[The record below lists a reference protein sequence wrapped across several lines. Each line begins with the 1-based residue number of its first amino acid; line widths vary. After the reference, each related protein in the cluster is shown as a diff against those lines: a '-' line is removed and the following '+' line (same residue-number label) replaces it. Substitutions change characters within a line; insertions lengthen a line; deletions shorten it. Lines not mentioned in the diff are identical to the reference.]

1 MFVDEVKLKIIA
13 GRGGN
18 GRASFFPGK
27 GGPSGGNGGNGGS
40 VFIGINKQMANLNKY
55 SGISQFVGID
65 GEPGGQNK
73 RQGLHGKEVTIEVPI
88 GTTVLDL
95 NSKEYTE
102 LNEQKPRVLVCKGGD
117 GGRGNDAFKSAT
129 NQTPKKATPGLPGQ
143 VRDVQL
149 IQKLIADYG
158 LIGIP
163 NAGKS
168 TLLNELTAANART
181 ANYAFTTLEPNLGV
195 YEKKVIADIP
205 GLIEGASSGKGLG
218 IKFLK
223 HIEKVKLLIHCI
235 SAESKEVVIDFET
248 VMNEL
253 AQYNPIVAKKDMI
266 VLLTKIDLVSETEVK
281 EKIKALKAVFEK
293 VYPISVIDPKSIETL
308 KKLL

>member
-1 MFVDEVKLKIIA
+1 MK
-13 GRGGN
+13 
-18 GRASFFPGK
+18 
-27 GGPSGGNGGNGGS
+27 
-40 VFIGINKQMANLNKY
+40 
-55 SGISQFVGID
+55 
-65 GEPGGQNK
+65 
-73 RQGLHGKEVTIEVPI
+73 
-88 GTTVLDL
+88 
-95 NSKEYTE
+95 
-102 LNEQKPRVLVCKGGD
+102 
-117 GGRGNDAFKSAT
+117 
-129 NQTPKKATPGLPGQ
+129 
-143 VRDVQL
+143 
-149 IQKLIADYG
+149 
-158 LIGIP
+158 
-163 NAGKS
+163 
-168 TLLNELTAANART
+168 
-181 ANYAFTTLEPNLGV
+181 
-195 YEKKVIADIP
+195 KKVIADIP

-235 SAESKEVVIDFET
+235 SAESKEVVSDFET

>member
-1 MFVDEVKLKIIA
+1 
-13 GRGGN
+13 
-18 GRASFFPGK
+18 
-27 GGPSGGNGGNGGS
+27 
-40 VFIGINKQMANLNKY
+40 
-55 SGISQFVGID
+55 
-65 GEPGGQNK
+65 
-73 RQGLHGKEVTIEVPI
+73 
-88 GTTVLDL
+88 
-95 NSKEYTE
+95 
-102 LNEQKPRVLVCKGGD
+102 
-117 GGRGNDAFKSAT
+117 
-129 NQTPKKATPGLPGQ
+129 
-143 VRDVQL
+143 
-149 IQKLIADYG
+149 
-158 LIGIP
+158 
-163 NAGKS
+163 
-168 TLLNELTAANART
+168 LNELTAANART

-195 YEKKVIADIP
+195 YEKKLIADIP

-223 HIEKVKLLIHCI
+223 HIEKVNLLIHCI

>member
-1 MFVDEVKLKIIA
+1 MHSLRLSRI
-13 GRGGN
+13 
-18 GRASFFPGK
+18 
-27 GGPSGGNGGNGGS
+27 
-40 VFIGINKQMANLNKY
+40 
-55 SGISQFVGID
+55 
-65 GEPGGQNK
+65 
-73 RQGLHGKEVTIEVPI
+73 
-88 GTTVLDL
+88 
-95 NSKEYTE
+95 
-102 LNEQKPRVLVCKGGD
+102 
-117 GGRGNDAFKSAT
+117 
-129 NQTPKKATPGLPGQ
+129 
-143 VRDVQL
+143 
-149 IQKLIADYG
+149 
-158 LIGIP
+158 
-163 NAGKS
+163 
-168 TLLNELTAANART
+168 
-181 ANYAFTTLEPNLGV
+181 LEFM
-195 YEKKVIADIP
+195 KKVIADIP

-235 SAESKEVVIDFET
+235 SAESKEVVSDFET